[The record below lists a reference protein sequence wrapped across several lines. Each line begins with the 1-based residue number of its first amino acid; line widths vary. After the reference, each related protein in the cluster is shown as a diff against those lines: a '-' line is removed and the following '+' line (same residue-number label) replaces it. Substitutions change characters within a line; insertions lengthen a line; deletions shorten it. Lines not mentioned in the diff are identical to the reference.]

1 MNAEQA
7 EMVTSYPDGTI
18 GVTIKYGKG
27 YEDTWAVFRGSV
39 DRLRA
44 MITEYFGFRPEMVAD
59 LSLSELVVE
68 ATNIAHGNGNLAAY
82 LGATRIGV
90 PQPEQPQ
97 ADDPWSQAEAAPPAP
112 KDSGSTW
119 ALAEIKKQASIAD
132 LQKFWAGNQ
141 SFFADPEVM
150 TAYKARGRELQAA

>member
-7 EMVTSYPDGTI
+7 EMVSSYPDGTI

-27 YEDTWAVFRGSV
+27 YEETWANFRGSAV
-39 DRLRA
+39 RLRA
-44 MITEYFGFRPEMVAD
+44 MIADYFGFKPEMVAD

-90 PQPEQPQ
+90 PQPGQPQ
-97 ADDPWSQAEAAPPAP
+97 TEAAQPAT
-112 KDSGSTW
+112 KDSASAW
-119 ALAEIKKQASIAD
+119 ALAKIKDQASIAD
-132 LQKFWAGNQ
+132 LQKFWASNQ
-141 SFFADPEVM
+141 SFFSDPGVM
-150 TAYKARGRELQAA
+150 AAYKARGRELQAA

>member
-1 MNAEQA
+1 MN
-7 EMVTSYPDGTI
+7 DHGITI
-18 GVTIKYGKG
+18 TIKYGKG
-27 YEDTWAVFRGSV
+27 HEDTWAVFRGTPETVRSW
-39 DRLRA
+39 
-44 MITEYFGFRPEMVAD
+44 ITEHFGFKPEMVAE
-59 LSLSELVVE
+59 LTLSELVLE
-68 ATNIAHGNGNLAAY
+68 ATNIAHGKGNLAAY
-82 LGATRIGV
+82 LGATVIPASQLDR
-90 PQPEQPQ
+90 PQ
-97 ADDPWSQAEAAPPAP
+97 AADPWSQAEAAPAAP